1 MRWREE
7 AVAFTQLLCGSG
19 GELPPPSS
27 ERVTPTPLTPY
38 PLSVAAQ
45 RCWSDTGV
53 CLGHQ
58 NCPTILMLAVCPW
71 APMEPSPRSRLSP
84 AIQKP
89 GFGGHTVLCPHSS
102 AQPYGG
108 QTKVLMHL
116 HPFRRDGGGMVCS
129 LGKTSPLATEMLKV
143 APISQ
148 CGAPHHHH
156 YNNA

>member
-1 MRWREE
+1 MEGGGGGFHT
-7 AVAFTQLLCGSG
+7 AFMWLWGRAASPKLRKGDPHTLNSLPSQCCSPALLVGHRS
-19 GELPPPSS
+19 LSWPSK
-27 ERVTPTPLTPY
+27 
-38 PLSVAAQ
+38 LSHV
-45 RCWSDTGV
+45 
-53 CLGHQ
+53 
-58 NCPTILMLAVCPW
+58 PMLAVCPW